1 MMDNPFRT
9 TGLRHGADDPRG
21 LRERIEAQLTERIDE
36 ALEMAALHLLVELR
50 KRHDRPAPESDSR
63 EDRDE
68 FVALTADL
76 LDYLGEAF
84 EAELNADQRREL
96 DRARAGGADGRARGL
111 RAQVFLSRQLPDY
124 WQRFEAH
131 RAAHAELRLAAPDR
145 PGGFLKRLFR

>member
-1 MMDNPFRT
+1 MDNPFHT

-36 ALEMAALHLLVELR
+36 AVEMAALHLLVELR

-68 FVALTADL
+68 FTALTADL

-96 DRARAGGADGRARGL
+96 GLARAGGADARAQGL

-131 RAAHAELRLAAPDR
+131 RAAHAERRLSAPDR
-145 PGGFLKRLFR
+145 PGGFLKRLFG

>member
-9 TGLRHGADDPRG
+9 PGLRHGADDPRG

-36 ALEMAALHLLVELR
+36 AVEMAALHLLVELR

-76 LDYLGEAF
+76 LDYLGGAF

-96 DRARAGGADGRARGL
+96 DRARAGGAWACPGSTP
-111 RAQVFLSRQLPDY
+111 QVFLSRQLPDY